1 MVERAC
7 APVGRFYHARRVL
20 ERIESYRSGVTD
32 PGGAAMTLSRR
43 KALSISG
50 STLAGL
56 SLGVVKP
63 GGPAVARAQ
72 EAQDW
77 PDSLVERPLREG
89 FPAPLPLNA
98 DGSAP
103 EHPESAAGGITDP
116 LMWRTQGRRT
126 PEIEFDYRRM
136 AIRVDTRGMARL
148 SGTLRF
154 SDLEQLPVVSGTWL
168 LQCGAPNP
176 RGIVKWPGVRFSDFA
191 DMLGVIPEVHYCR
204 FVGSDRFYADEPMTT
219 LRRPQVL
226 LAWLMNDEPIPPRHG
241 APLRL
246 IVPFRYGNRS
256 VKAITEM
263 TFSTPGPR
271 VTPLPA

>member
-1 MVERAC
+1 
-7 APVGRFYHARRVL
+7 
-20 ERIESYRSGVTD
+20 
-32 PGGAAMTLSRR
+32 MTLSRR

-56 SLGVVKP
+56 SLGVVRP
-63 GGPAVARAQ
+63 GGPAVAQAQ
-72 EAQDW
+72 ETQDW

-89 FPAPLPLNA
+89 FPAPLPLNP

-103 EHPESAAGGITDP
+103 DHPESAAGSITDP
-116 LMWRTQGRRT
+116 LMWRTPGRRT
-126 PEIEFDYRRM
+126 PEIEFDYRRL

-148 SGTLRF
+148 GGTLRF
-154 SDLEQLPVVSGTWL
+154 ADLEQLPVVSGTWL

-176 RGIVKWPGVRFSDFA
+176 RGIVKWTGVRFSDFA
-191 DMLGVIPEVHYCR
+191 DMLGVIPGVHYCR

-271 VTPLPA
+271 MPPLPA